1 MATSTYNFIRFN
13 HVSVDEIKEHTP
25 KQVATIA
32 DRYNANN
39 NTPRV
44 KTKEFDGIP
53 VNNELS
59 DFCTNIKQ
67 AFPTIKF
74 GIEGIT
80 YAGETHANR
89 LFMYYDG
96 DEFAVG
102 RVHTSM
108 NHKGQTTFHICAPY
122 VLNARYRGGE
132 EQNTVGSANMDKAL
146 KLVKTYARR
155 YTPRDIA
162 LMHFSDFSND
172 VQSQRNKAS
181 GDVSRSKHSL
191 MYNDELIGE
200 LLHLHRSGYKFI
212 SDRFSDT
219 LNTLIAAMEKDK
231 EAKAAPVHAWHV
243 NIREDNGEQTWIIL
257 SVNNAHDMD
266 ESSLRGT
273 PVLYKANEVPEEV
286 MGKVASLSLV
296 EVGHFVE
303 GLGERFSNTSY
314 WVVQ

>member
-59 DFCTNIKQ
+59 NFCTNIKQ

-74 GIEGIT
+74 GMNKRGGIT
-80 YAGETHANR
+80 WAGETHAAQ
-89 LFMYYDG
+89 LYMYYDG

-102 RVHTSM
+102 RIHTGM
-108 NHKGQTTFHICAPY
+108 NHKGQTTFHICAPH
-122 VLNARYRGGE
+122 VLNARYRGGD
-132 EQNTVGSANMDKAL
+132 EQTTVGSADMGKAL

-172 VQSQRNKAS
+172 VRSQRNKAS
-181 GDVSRSKHSL
+181 AEVSRSKQSL

-200 LLHLHRSGYKFI
+200 LLHLHRSGHKFI

-231 EAKAAPVHAWHV
+231 EAKAAGQKA
-243 NIREDNGEQTWIIL
+243 DNVVKTSIEIAAELI
-257 SVNNAHDMD
+257 
-266 ESSLRGT
+266 
-273 PVLYKANEVPEEV
+273 
-286 MGKVASLSLV
+286 KV
-296 EVGHFVE
+296 
-303 GLGERFSNTSY
+303 
-314 WVVQ
+314 